1 MEVRVLWG
9 ECQVVCEWRE
19 RKSGVTSIS
28 QVCARCGSVRVSIRV
43 CDVWCNGGV
52 TVVVE

>member
-1 MEVRVLWG
+1 MEVRVLWL
-9 ECQVVCEWRE
+9 ECEVMCKWRE

-43 CDVWCNGGV
+43 WCDGGM
-52 TVVVE
+52 TMVVEWC